1 MKKNYRYH
9 LLKYKDRNSRFRCP
23 NCGRPHCFTPYVDE
37 NDVPVD
43 VERYGR
49 CDHEQSCGYNLY
61 PPYVP
66 NRQGGK
72 VSALPKSGK
81 RPVRRRKEPRQGLC
95 LLPMEIVRKTL
106 LFTPKNGLIAFLS
119 DAFGEETTKSLVE
132 KYRIGTTKD
141 GYAVF
146 YQFDFRDRCR
156 AGKIIPYNPRTGHRI
171 KDGSV
176 PAAMWVHSILKA
188 LHQLPEDWTLSQC
201 LFGEHCNRNQ
211 QIQ

>member
-81 RPVRRRKEPRQGLC
+81 RPVRRRK
-95 LLPMEIVRKTL
+95 
-106 LFTPKNGLIAFLS
+106 
-119 DAFGEETTKSLVE
+119 
-132 KYRIGTTKD
+132 
-141 GYAVF
+141 
-146 YQFDFRDRCR
+146 
-156 AGKIIPYNPRTGHRI
+156 
-171 KDGSV
+171 
-176 PAAMWVHSILKA
+176 
-188 LHQLPEDWTLSQC
+188 
-201 LFGEHCNRNQ
+201 
-211 QIQ
+211 

>member
-61 PPYVP
+61 PPYEP

-72 VSALPKSGK
+72 VSTLPKSGK
-81 RPVRRRKEPRQGLC
+81 
-95 LLPMEIVRKTL
+95 
-106 LFTPKNGLIAFLS
+106 
-119 DAFGEETTKSLVE
+119 
-132 KYRIGTTKD
+132 
-141 GYAVF
+141 
-146 YQFDFRDRCR
+146 
-156 AGKIIPYNPRTGHRI
+156 
-171 KDGSV
+171 
-176 PAAMWVHSILKA
+176 
-188 LHQLPEDWTLSQC
+188 
-201 LFGEHCNRNQ
+201 
-211 QIQ
+211 